1 MFGKKRAD
9 KTTKSAKKNSRS
21 NVEASNEMC
30 GNKSSGNCS
39 AKSTNSSKSKK
50 A

>member
-30 GNKSSGNCS
+30 GSRTGNCS
-39 AKSTNSSKSKK
+39 AKSTKSSKSKK